1 MVNGDYPRNSR
12 GETYGKSSDA
22 KYMGYEPDLIPVV
35 SSDGQDGWVYSKM
48 LHSPAK
54 DVMTPEQMAA
64 YQESLKIEGF
74 HMFRFPIPVYDDDG
88 NEIGV
93 FEIGIQIGNPFGTMA
108 EAQEAVR
115 NGEV

>member
-1 MVNGDYPRNSR
+1 MDKLFNA
-12 GETYGKSSDA
+12 T
-22 KYMGYEPDLIPVV
+22 
-35 SSDGQDGWVYSKM
+35 
-48 LHSPAK
+48 
-54 DVMTPEQMAA
+54 
-64 YQESLKIEGF
+64 
-74 HMFRFPIPVYDDDG
+74 RFPIPVYDDDG